1 MTDRSMFVDD
11 LLVLALKGCISD
23 EAKEMVQQAFNV
35 FYDEADEKAM
45 ELVSADSNNAEN
57 RKDML
62 ATKLLDQR
70 IGKVLWRAC
79 DI

>member
-1 MTDRSMFVDD
+1 MFVDD

-35 FYDEADEKAM
+35 FYEEADEKAM
-45 ELVSADSNNAEN
+45 ELVSADSHNAEN
-57 RKDML
+57 RKDTL
-62 ATKLLDQR
+62 AIRLLDQR